1 MQFQKAVLVATKAL
15 FAAATSERRSRARWI
30 GTDDD
35 IEEALNVLLP
45 AMLAD
50 APPCFVPAAGVS
62 RPEITGCASA
72 GPEPG
77 DPRQL
82 KLPATEAKPPPRARC
97 ACGMFA
103 ASDGLCSPC
112 RHIEDLRR
120 PAPPDPSP
128 TPAELAEHD
137 AELARHGV
145 DLNRTVEH
153 RAFVPERD
161 GPALVRA
168 VSAELEK
175 LGALED
181 AAARDRKRE
190 RKRKRR
196 APTTTL

>member
-1 MQFQKAVLVATKAL
+1 MNFQRAVLVATKAL

-30 GTDDD
+30 GTDND

-62 RPEITGCASA
+62 RSEITGCASA

-112 RHIEDLRR
+112 RHIADLGR
-120 PAPPDPSP
+120 PAPDPSP
-128 TPAELAEHD
+128 TPAEPREVCPRCLVPLDPAYTCVCT
-137 AELARHGV
+137 RKRGPV
-145 DLNRTVEH
+145 D
-153 RAFVPERD
+153 
-161 GPALVRA
+161 
-168 VSAELEK
+168 
-175 LGALED
+175 LGALD
-181 AAARDRKRE
+181 AVASFDPNGKRK
-190 RKRKRR
+190 KRKRG
-196 APTTTL
+196 APTTTP